1 MCTSLKNAVFLII
14 KVSILTTSQN
24 NKRYHFFTLENGLKV
39 MHYHQPEQAA
49 SYISTAVKGGHFY
62 DPEDCQGLSH
72 LLEHMLFMGS
82 VHLPAPNQI
91 NEYIENHGGHMN
103 AWTGTEYANF
113 HFNCRSEALPSVL
126 PAFADMLISPLL
138 ASDAIEREINTIESE
153 FQFKLKDDLR
163 RLYQIHKET
172 CNPNH
177 PFSKFSVGNAEIF
190 KRFSTGE
197 LKAKLKEFHQ
207 RYYCANNMGLCI
219 VSPVPPATI
228 QELIIP
234 TFSSLQPGQ
243 AAPAEWP
250 ELYTQKQ
257 TGIQINI
264 VPLQAAKRMIV
275 TFALPGLH
283 NDYKTKPLDYI
294 SHLIGDEGEGSLLSV
309 LKRKGWVINLIAG
322 SGIEGDSFKDFNI
335 SFQLTG
341 EGLQNREAIISHLFA
356 YLKLINLSIN
366 ETWRYQEKAKLN
378 KLANQ
383 FDDNP
388 KLLSAACDY
397 AQALLFFSVEEIPE
411 LKNITEKYVP
421 VQVEY
426 ALSFFT
432 SDNMRVKVIDQELTT
447 DKTCHYYNA
456 KYSIDKL
463 SDGMRGNFDSVDSF
477 RALSLPPPNPYL
489 GEDYVLIS
497 LESEFL
503 TPQLIATNQNQK
515 IWFAQDEQF
524 AIPKG
529 DIFIS
534 FDVPGFSESLQAV
547 AAKRIWLAAINDHL
561 QAKYYRAEI
570 AGLHYRVYGH
580 QAGFSVNTRGFSQ
593 NQMKLCEQLLETV
606 ITFTPSEKTFERLQQ
621 SQLQTLHNSLMN
633 KPTNRLFSRL
643 SVLCQK
649 NTHSPL
655 ALFEA
660 VQNIS
665 YEEMLQ
671 IKNAAFSSYF
681 LEGFIFGNWSSV
693 NAKSFTQSL
702 ESLLSASHTIPI
714 PRAVAQLPT
723 GKPYYHEVLCEHD
736 DAALV
741 LYLQAPSNSLRD
753 TAMSMILEQ
762 MLAAPFFNV
771 LRSEKQLGYVV
782 GTGYVP
788 HNQHP
793 GFAFYIQS
801 PHHSPE
807 HLLTEVREFLKRQFD
822 EINFYRT
829 YWPTIQKN
837 LLKQLEEKDLS
848 QSMKAQRLWLAL
860 GNGDKTFS
868 HNKQLAQQVHSLT
881 FDDIQDYAYKAA
893 NREVFGELI
902 LYAPGKFSGLD
913 SELPHIADIAEFKQT
928 TLYFDKEN

>member
-1 MCTSLKNAVFLII
+1 
-14 KVSILTTSQN
+14 
-24 NKRYHFFTLENGLKV
+24 

-49 SYISTAVKGGHFY
+49 SYISMAIKGGHFY
-62 DPEDCQGLSH
+62 DPDDCQGLSH

-82 VHLPAPNQI
+82 VHLPNPNQI
-91 NEYIENHGGHMN
+91 NEYVENHGGHMN

-113 HFNCRSEALPSVL
+113 HFNCRSEAIASVL
-126 PAFADMLISPLL
+126 PAFADMLCSPLL
-138 ASDAIEREINTIESE
+138 ASAAVEREVNTVESE

-190 KRFSTGE
+190 KQFSTRE
-197 LKAKLKEFHQ
+197 LKEKLKQFHH

-219 VSPVPPATI
+219 VSPVSPESI
-228 QELIIP
+228 QELVTH
-234 TFSSLQPGQ
+234 TFASLQSGQ
-243 AAPAEWP
+243 KASGDWP
-250 ELYTQKQ
+250 ELYTHEQ

-283 NDYKTKPLDYI
+283 NEYKTKPLDYL
-294 SHLIGDEGEGSLLSV
+294 SHLIGDEGEGSLLAV

-322 SGIEGDSFKDFNI
+322 SGIEGDYFKDFNI
-335 SFQLTG
+335 SFQLTA
-341 EGLQNREAIISHLFA
+341 EGLNNREAIIAHLFA
-356 YLKLINLSIN
+356 YLKLIESSIN
-366 ETWRYQEKAKLN
+366 ESWRYQEKAKLN
-378 KLANQ
+378 QLANQ

-388 KLLSAACDY
+388 KLLNATCDY
-397 AQALLFFSVEEIPE
+397 AQALLFFSFADIPE
-411 LKNITEKYVP
+411 LKTVTETHVP
-421 VQVEY
+421 KQVEY

-432 SDNMRVKVIDQELTT
+432 IDNMRVKVIDQDLPT
-447 DKTCHYYNA
+447 DKTCNYYNA
-456 KYSIDKL
+456 KYSVGALADTLRDTVKK
-463 SDGMRGNFDSVDSF
+463 VDSIE
-477 RALSLPPPNPYL
+477 ALSLPPPNPYL
-489 GEDYVLIS
+489 GDDYSLIN

-503 TPQLIATNQNQK
+503 TPRLIAADKNQQ

-524 AIPKG
+524 ATPKG

-534 FDVPGFSESLQAV
+534 FDVPGFSENLKAV
-547 AAKRIWLAAINDHL
+547 AAKRVWLAAINDHL

-593 NQMKLCEQLLETV
+593 NQMKLCKQLLETV
-606 ITFTPSEKTFERLQQ
+606 ISFTPSEESFARLQH

-660 VQNIS
+660 VKTIS

-671 IKNAAFSSYF
+671 IKRAAFSSYF
-681 LEGFIFGNWSSV
+681 LEGFVFGNWRSEE
-693 NAKSFTQSL
+693 AKDFSQSL
-702 ESLLSASHTIPI
+702 EPLFTVSNNSSI
-714 PRAVAQLPT
+714 PRAVTKLPI
-723 GKPYYHEVLCEHD
+723 GQPYYHEVICEHD

-741 LYLQAPSNSLRD
+741 LYLQAPTNTLRD

-801 PHHSPE
+801 PNFEPA
-807 HLLTEVREFLKRQFD
+807 HLLEEVRQFLRRQFD

-860 GNGDKTFS
+860 GNGDETFS
-868 HNKQLAQQVHSLT
+868 RNHQLAQQIHSLT
-881 FDDIQDYAYKAA
+881 FDEIQDYANQAA
-893 NREVFGELI
+893 NREIFGELI
-902 LYAPGKFSGLD
+902 LYAPGKFEGLD
-913 SELPHIADIAEFKQT
+913 RELPHILDISKFKQT
-928 TLYFDKEN
+928 THYFEKEN